1 MMSIMNCLIFYIV
14 CILFM
19 IIGAKVQLSSLKN
32 KTKENTKQQKNF
44 IQMGGMFC
52 KLYRAY

>member
-1 MMSIMNCLIFYIV
+1 MMSIMNCLIFYIS

>member
-1 MMSIMNCLIFYIV
+1 
-14 CILFM
+14 M
-19 IIGAKVQLSSLKN
+19 IIGAKVKLSSLKN